1 MASSFVVSRKSV
13 IITAVPAVLVVA
25 QFAASLVYYV
35 KEFHFTL
42 AAQLATIFA
51 VTRTINVITCVTD
64 TVIALMLVWYLHNS
78 RTGIRQ
84 TDTMLNKLII
94 FAVNTGLI
102 TSLDSIASLAT
113 GLALPST
120 MFTSHSTNVF
130 LGVSRLP
137 ISYRT

>member
-1 MASSFVVSRKSV
+1 M

-64 TVIALMLVWYLHNS
+64 SVIALMLVWYLHNS

-120 MFTSHSTNVF
+120 YVYITFYEC
-130 LGVSRLP
+130 LSRRESS
-137 ISYRT
+137 SYIIPYLDSQRPL

>member
-1 MASSFVVSRKSV
+1 MSRKSR
-13 IITAVPAVLVVA
+13 IITAVPAVLVIA

-35 KEFHFTL
+35 KEFHFTQ

-64 TVIALMLVWYLHNS
+64 TVIALMLVYYLHTS

-84 TDTMLNKLII
+84 TDSMLNKLIV

-102 TSLDSIASLAT
+102 TSVDSIISLVT
-113 GLALPST
+113 GLVFHSSPPAGMLKPSQ
-120 MFTSHSTNVF
+120 VQV
-130 LGVSRLP
+130 GE
-137 ISYRT
+137 